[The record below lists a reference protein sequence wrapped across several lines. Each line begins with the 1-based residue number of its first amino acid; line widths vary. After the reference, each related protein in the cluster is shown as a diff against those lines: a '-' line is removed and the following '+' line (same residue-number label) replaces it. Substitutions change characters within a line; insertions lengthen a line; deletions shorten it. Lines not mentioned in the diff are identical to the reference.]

1 MQYLKEILDEIAD
14 KNGVAFLRSLLES
27 NNESALFHYW
37 LNDKNI
43 ENYVVK
49 KKLQTI
55 LKKSYYQLSF

>member
-14 KNGVAFLRSLLES
+14 KNGVTFLRSLLET
-27 NNESALFHYW
+27 NNESALFYYW

-49 KKLQTI
+49 KKVQTI